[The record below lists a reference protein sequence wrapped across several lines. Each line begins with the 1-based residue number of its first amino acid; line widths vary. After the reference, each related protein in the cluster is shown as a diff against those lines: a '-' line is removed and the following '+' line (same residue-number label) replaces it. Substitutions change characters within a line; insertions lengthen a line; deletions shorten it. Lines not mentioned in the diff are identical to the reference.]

1 MENGRWAP
9 EFRFFKLNSL
19 ADSGGYM
26 GDLVFNG
33 GNRRTLNFNL
43 RSRSYMYADSQESL
57 VFGVEINSKSCT
69 E

>member
-1 MENGRWAP
+1 
-9 EFRFFKLNSL
+9 
-19 ADSGGYM
+19 M

-33 GNRRTLNFNL
+33 GNRRILNLNL